1 MSRRPPRSTRT
12 DTLFPYTMLFR
23 SVSFGVVVHAAADWF
38 THRQQQHDGDKD
50 AGNACGYEHP
60 TPAIML
66 RDIATG
72 HIGDQG
78 YDPGAHIPQTHR
90 RCAFTGAEIIGEQR
104 HARWRPASFS
114 RTDSR
119 SREQQRDT

>member
-1 MSRRPPRSTRT
+1 
-12 DTLFPYTMLFR
+12 MLYMCFCKQNTAYEMR
-23 SVSFGVVVHAAADWF
+23 ISVWSSDVCSSDLHAAADLF

-78 YDPGAHIPQTHR
+78 SDPGAHIPQTHR

-104 HARWRPASFS
+104 HARWRSEEAHV
-114 RTDSR
+114 
-119 SREQQRDT
+119 